1 MWVVYYYY
9 YPTTYGR
16 CRMRSY
22 IFVIAA
28 EENQD
33 SISADLDKTEHH
45 TVLESVGQL
54 IEPSRKQ
61 LGTGKLRRNRLV
73 CGRHDKSVHPGFPIT
88 IKIVRD
94 RKEIVRDGDKYL
106 IWSYRDRNPLHQ
118 GRSQLSEFL
127 VEKSDIST

>member
-9 YPTTYGR
+9 YPTYGR

-45 TVLESVGQL
+45 TVLESFRRTTNRAAK
-54 IEPSRKQ
+54 EAA
-61 LGTGKLRRNRLV
+61 RNRQAQEE
-73 CGRHDKSVHPGFPIT
+73 PISLWKT
-88 IKIVRD
+88 
-94 RKEIVRDGDKYL
+94 
-106 IWSYRDRNPLHQ
+106 
-118 GRSQLSEFL
+118 
-127 VEKSDIST
+127 